1 MKSNKLIVF
10 VAILLFATPLFA
22 IKGTTNNNN
31 DSIVY
36 SPTDFGD
43 SVSVVAGTTIKYT
56 INALTLPPIEGVT
69 IGDLT
74 GNEIYIK
81 VTAVQD
87 GFAYDE
93 ATGPII
99 YYDAGLIFT
108 NDVSFTIGEG
118 FTAIDLLI
126 PTGSAT
132 PAIGLRGAPHFN
144 LTMYDEPCFFILDN
158 GWALNKLILENFL
171 GFDVLVDDT
180 TELSVKFDNGTS
192 SYAEMTWR
200 KSDGVLTYLH
210 IEDVI
215 LMDMLDFRDTEVEIT
230 YKEDQVKGLDLTIG
244 DEILLNT
251 EISYLNIDGTGE
263 MYSMLNQTDIAEI
276 ESSFAEME
284 EQTMMKFEILD
295 IEGLYYTAN
304 VYMYDLETQS
314 LVLTGTSLFCGFL
327 GGIQAVGPRPLYE
340 GGVTTNVDVV
350 APVITTDY
358 DIYTGYMIL
367 MDTIVGIYID
377 DLLAVI
383 TDLSSAG
390 ITMNSID
397 GDFEILEK
405 KGYFFMKE
413 TMDVDMDF
421 EGALTILPDQLTLN
435 VDPSIGIHAIIAEEA
450 WVAYSENGYLAG
462 MRMIMDVDVEITT
475 DYVTITGLPTGT
487 ISLDLDFKL
496 VNPDF
501 NPPDPI
507 GGGIIPGFTWLISIP
522 AILSIA
528 AVGLIRRKK

>member
-22 IKGTTNNNN
+22 VTGSINNNER
-31 DSIVY
+31 IVY

-43 SVSVVAGTTIKYT
+43 SVSVVPGTTIKYT
-56 INALTLPPIEGVT
+56 INTLTLPPIEGFT
-69 IGDLT
+69 IGDLSN
-74 GNEIYIK
+74 NEIYVK

-87 GFAYDE
+87 DYPYWE

-99 YYDAGLIFT
+99 FYDVGLIFT
-108 NDVSFTIGEG
+108 NDVTLTIGEG

-126 PTGSAT
+126 PAGSAT
-132 PAIGLRGAPHFN
+132 PAFGLGGAPHFN
-144 LTMYDEPCFFILDN
+144 LTMYDDPCFFILDN
-158 GWALNKLILENFL
+158 GWALNKIILETYL
-171 GFDVLVDDT
+171 GFTVLADDS
-180 TELSVKFDNGTS
+180 TELHVKFDNGTS
-192 SYAEMTWR
+192 SYAEMSWR

-210 IEDVI
+210 ILDVF
-215 LMDMLDFRDTEVEIT
+215 LMDMIDFRDTEIEIT
-230 YKEDQVKGLDLTIG
+230 YKEDYVKGLDLLVG

-251 EISYLNIDGTGE
+251 EISYLDIDGTGD
-263 MYSMLNQTDIAEI
+263 MYSMLNQSDIISLED
-276 ESSFAEME
+276 EFASLQD
-284 EQTMMKFEILD
+284 QTMMKFEITA
-295 IEGLYYTAN
+295 IEGLYYTAD
-304 VYMYDLETQS
+304 VYMYDSTTQS
-314 LVLTGTSLFCGFL
+314 LVLQGSSLFCGFL
-327 GGIQAVGPRPLYE
+327 GGIQEFGPPPLYV
-340 GGVTTNVDVV
+340 GGVTTYIPAV

-377 DLLAVI
+377 DILAVI

-390 ITMNSID
+390 ITMNNID

-405 KGYFFMKE
+405 RGYFFMKD
-413 TMDVDMDF
+413 TMNIDMDVSIEITLMP
-421 EGALTILPDQLTLN
+421 GLLNLN
-435 VDPSIGIHAIIAEEA
+435 VDPSIGVHAILSQEA
-450 WVAYSENGYLAG
+450 WVAYSENGHLAG
-462 MRMIMDVDVEITT
+462 MRMIIDVDVELST
-475 DYVTITGLPTGT
+475 DYESITGVPTGT

-496 VNPDF
+496 VNPDY

-528 AVGLIRRKK
+528 AIGLIRRKK